1 MQVNG
6 DITYNGKK
14 FDEFVVARSAGYI
27 EQTDQHYAA
36 LTVRETFNFAAS
48 CQGAGY
54 HSGPCSLCCQV
65 LLVIQVMDFTL
76 ISLPAVCQSAAVLV
90 LMESTPA
97 QIIPSADTACDLVV
111 VSM

>member
-1 MQVNG
+1 MDG

-54 HSGPCSLCCQV
+54 HSGRSKFSLAQALLHKV
-65 LLVIQVMDFTL
+65 LIRGVLYLYDCML
-76 ISLPAVCQSAAVLV
+76 CAGLLQSWQ
-90 LMESTPA
+90 P
-97 QIIPSADTACDLVV
+97 
-111 VSM
+111 